1 MLLRHLPAQDAR
13 PRRRRPAL
21 PEAAEARPATCPGYD
36 PLGPQ
41 EDRPQGHTILHAGNG
56 SGRVQSPAYIMW
68 KRQNYDEIL
77 KRHDGNETFSRFWSR
92 VHELYERQTGL
103 SVYVRI

>member
-1 MLLRHLPAQDAR
+1 MLLRHLPAQDPR

-21 PEAAEARPATCPGYD
+21 PEAAEARPARLPG
-36 PLGPQ
+36 LRPQ
-41 EDRPQGHTILHAGNG
+41 EDRPQGHTIQHAGNG
-56 SGRVQSPAYIMW
+56 CGRVQSPAYIRW
-68 KRQNYDEIL
+68 KCQNYAEIL
-77 KRHDGNETFSRFWSR
+77 KRHDGNETFTRFWSR